1 VKGLHDQKQI
11 PPSVAWLGRDHRSS
25 RSNRRLVP
33 LEYSDATHSLQ
44 RDVIPGCASF
54 ASRTTG
60 FKAIDLRIG
69 VSYSTILCRE
79 V

>member
-1 VKGLHDQKQI
+1 MTKSRFPRVSHGWAGTIGQAGATGVSFLWSI
-11 PPSVAWLGRDHRSS
+11 P
-25 RSNRRLVP
+25 
-33 LEYSDATHSLQ
+33 DATHSLQ